1 LGILTP
7 SFDFIKS
14 VQGLDKKRRN
24 NGKNR
29 CGRGH
34 VKPVRCS
41 NCSRCVPKDK
51 AVKRF
56 QVRNM
61 IEQAAQRDMRDA
73 SVYDV
78 YQIPKLYLKL
88 EYCVSC
94 AIHSH
99 VVRCRSTLNMK
110 VRTPP
115 ARTRRGESKPD
126 TGKPMRG
133 LKKSARRSPPVP
145 SAERMEAQK

>member
-1 LGILTP
+1 MHTEE
-7 SFDFIKS
+7 SRWHRD
-14 VQGLDKKRRN
+14 RR
-24 NGKNR
+24 R
-29 CGRGH
+29 MRDTD
-34 VKPVRCS
+34 R
-41 NCSRCVPKDK
+41 SRSKDK

-61 IEQAAQRDMRDA
+61 IETAAQRDMKEA

-78 YQIPKLYLKL
+78 YQIPKLYLKM

-99 VVRCRSTLNMK
+99 VVRCRDAVNR
-110 VRTPP
+110 RTRDPP
-115 ARTRRGESKPD
+115 ARFRRGASKPN

-133 LKKSARRSPPVP
+133 LKRSARRVKKDV
-145 SAERMEAQK
+145 ATDENQQGGR

>member
-1 LGILTP
+1 MGIVTRFP
-7 SFDFIKS
+7 RKNQDCATKTRTTIMT
-14 VQGLDKKRRN
+14 KKRRN
-24 NGKNR
+24 GGKNR
-29 CGRGH
+29 KGRGH

-41 NCSRCVPKDK
+41 NCCRCVPKDK

-61 IEQAAQRDMRDA
+61 IETAAQRDMKEA

-94 AIHSH
+94 
-99 VVRCRSTLNMK
+99 T
-110 VRTPP
+110 
-115 ARTRRGESKPD
+115 
-126 TGKPMRG
+126 
-133 LKKSARRSPPVP
+133 
-145 SAERMEAQK
+145 

>member
-1 LGILTP
+1 MGSRRTMP
-7 SFDFIKS
+7 S
-14 VQGLDKKRRN
+14 KRRN
-24 NGKNR
+24 NGR
-29 CGRGH
+29 SGHGRGH
-34 VKPVRCS
+34 SGIVRCS
-41 NCSRCVPKDK
+41 NCARCVPKDK

-61 IEQAAQRDMRDA
+61 IETAAQRDMKEA

-94 AIHSH
+94 AIHAH
-99 VVRCRSTLNMK
+99 VVRCRGAEARR
-110 VRTPP
+110 VRDPP
-115 ARTRRGESKPD
+115 ARFRRGDKKPN

-133 LKKSARRSPPVP
+133 LKKSARRFKKPVVDENQPP
-145 SAERMEAQK
+145 SAYNR

>member
-1 LGILTP
+1 MT
-7 SFDFIKS
+7 
-14 VQGLDKKRRN
+14 KKRRN
-24 NGKNR
+24 GGKNR
-29 CGRGH
+29 KGRGH

-61 IEQAAQRDMRDA
+61 IETAAQRDMKDA

-94 AIHSH
+94 AIHAH
-99 VVRCRSTLNMK
+99 VVRCRDAVNR
-110 VRTPP
+110 RTREPP
-115 ARTRRGESKPD
+115 ARFRRGDRKPN

-133 LKKSARRSPPVP
+133 LKPSARRMKKTVVEDGR
-145 SAERMEAQK
+145 A